1 MEQYVLQASR
11 PSHDA
16 IWGVNWYK
24 LPHTFQTIKSFPVQ
38 LKKID
43 SFYHNTP
50 EPERSVFLALSNFI
64 LSMDA
69 NISTDL
75 KYGMPFFSYKN
86 KMCCYLWKDKKTNEP
101 YIGIVEGN
109 RIQHPAL
116 EKGKRSRMKIL
127 RVDPKKDI
135 DIEIIGEV
143 MAATITLYKNGYI
156 KTK

>member
-1 MEQYVLQASR
+1 
-11 PSHDA
+11 
-16 IWGVNWYK
+16 
-24 LPHTFQTIKSFPVQ
+24 

-50 EPERSVFLALSNFI
+50 EPERSVFLAISNFI
-64 LSMDA
+64 LSLDG

-109 RIQHPAL
+109 RINHPQL
-116 EKGKRSRMKIL
+116 EKGNRSRMKIL
-127 RVDPKKDI
+127 RVDPNLDI
-135 DIEIIGEV
+135 DIE
-143 MAATITLYKNGYI
+143 TISEILNSVIALYKDGTI